1 MKKKKFLGVLLA
13 LCMIVGTLSVAA
25 FAQEN
30 TVDAWDGTV
39 DTSWYTAAPD
49 ATEYH
54 ITTAEQLAGMA
65 VLLDQDMYSFRD
77 KTIYLETDVDLQ
89 NKPWTPIGNNFSD

>member
-54 ITTAEQLAGMA
+54 INHRGTVSGDGGT
-65 VLLDQDMYSFRD
+65 F
-77 KTIYLETDVDLQ
+77 
-89 NKPWTPIGNNFSD
+89 